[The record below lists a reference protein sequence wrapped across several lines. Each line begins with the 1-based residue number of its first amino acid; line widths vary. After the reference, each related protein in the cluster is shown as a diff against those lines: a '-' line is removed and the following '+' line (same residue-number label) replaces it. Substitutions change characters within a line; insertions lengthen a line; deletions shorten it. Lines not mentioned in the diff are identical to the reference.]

1 MSRTIARDTTMPLL
15 RKRIRPRI
23 TAALLA
29 CAVACGPALAAGD
42 AFVCM
47 EEKQETCDQKNQNLA
62 LYIKA
67 HDAFD
72 RGREAGDL
80 SEARSLALKLIAN
93 DDARH
98 GKTLLKYIYMQVGMG
113 THKNY
118 VEAYRWINADLASG
132 TKYSRLDLERTRD
145 RLAKLMTPEQIA
157 EANK

>member
-1 MSRTIARDTTMPLL
+1 MARDTTMSLFGG
-15 RKRIRPRI
+15 RVAPRI
-23 TAALLA
+23 AAALLA
-29 CAVACGPALAAGD
+29 SAVACGPALAAD

-47 EEKQETCDQKNQNLA
+47 EETQQKCDEKNQNLA
-62 LYIKA
+62 TYIKA

-80 SEARSLALKLIAN
+80 SEARALALKLIEN
-93 DDARH
+93 NDARH
-98 GKTLLKYIYMQVGMG
+98 GKTLMKYIYMQVGMG

-118 VEAYRWINADLASG
+118 VEAYRWLNADLAAG
-132 TKYSRLDLERTRD
+132 TKYSRMDLERTRD